1 MSAGLLPMVRL
12 LSVLKSPATS
22 AETAP
27 TAMPVRIPTGV
38 PPTTSATPG
47 STATLMPTSTRFGRR
62 RASDGSMID
71 TNTGVSAMQVA
82 ATDAFD
88 SLIEP

>member
-1 MSAGLLPMVRL
+1 
-12 LSVLKSPATS
+12 
-22 AETAP
+22 
-27 TAMPVRIPTGV
+27 MPVRMPDGV

-47 STATLMPTSTRFGRR
+47 RTATLMATSTRFGRR

-71 TNTGVSAMQVA
+71 TNTGVSAMHVA